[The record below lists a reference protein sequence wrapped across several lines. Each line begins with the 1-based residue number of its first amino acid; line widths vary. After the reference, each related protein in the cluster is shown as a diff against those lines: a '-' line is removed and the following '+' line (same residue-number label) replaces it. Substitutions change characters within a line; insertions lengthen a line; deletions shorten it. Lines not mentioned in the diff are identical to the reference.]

1 MRNQCKCK
9 PVAMN
14 KFFCT
19 LFSLLLFC
27 SAHGQKQIAVK
38 ASIKKQTIDGFG
50 GSIAYYENWVVS
62 HPKRSMIYDYLF
74 RDLGLSILR
83 SRNMYMNEDGT
94 NTGVNDTKTIIS
106 EGKKRS
112 SFDVMMSS
120 WSPPGKYKSNGK
132 PANDETMATL
142 ATDATGNFVYGDFAK
157 WWYKSMLDYK
167 AKGID
172 IKYVSIQNEP
182 NWNPGY
188 EGCIFMPTEQTVY
201 DKKLAIN
208 VKVASYAKA
217 FNAVYD
223 TLAKY
228 KSTLNINPKM
238 IGPEVLGIENA
249 WSGRP
254 GDYTKTMD
262 MTRCYAVAHH
272 LYTGTDP
279 ATMVTNM
286 TILNN
291 AYPSIAKMQTEY
303 SDKDWFTLLQIIH
316 NSLVYENVSAYLVWE
331 IIWPGSDF
339 IDMENPW
346 TSGSWVNTNG
356 FKVGTK
362 YYMFKQYAN
371 FIKPGYSRVETS
383 GGTSLL
389 KVSAYLSSDAQK
401 MSIVAINTAT
411 TKDSIAVS
419 TPDYTVLSGS
429 IYRTSDTENCILSG
443 TFAGK
448 NIVLPP
454 KSITTIALQVAAQI
468 SGIQTNQQ
476 KENQVLA
483 FPNPFNT
490 ELTLNLKNF
499 SASAVVELA
508 NLSGQILYREKVDN
522 ITSGKIGAELPA
534 GMYIL
539 GITDGKKRTTNK
551 IVKR

>member
-1 MRNQCKCK
+1 MKI
-9 PVAMN
+9 
-14 KFFCT
+14 F
-19 LFSLLLFC
+19 LSLILLMLVVGF
-27 SAHGQKQIAVK
+27 ADAQKQVAVK
-38 ASIKKQTIDGFG
+38 PNTKKQTIDGFG
-50 GSIAYYENWVVS
+50 GSIAYYENWVVA
-62 HPKRSMIYDYLF
+62 HPKRSLIYDYLF

-83 SRNMYMNEDGT
+83 SRNMYMNEGGT
-94 NTGVNDTKTIIS
+94 NNGVNDTKTVVS

-112 SFDVMMSS
+112 SFDMMISS

-142 ATDATGNFVYGDFAK
+142 ATDANGNFVYGDFAK
-157 WWYKSMLDYK
+157 WWYKSLLDYK

-172 IKYVSIQNEP
+172 VKYISIQNEP

-188 EGCIFMPTEQTVY
+188 EGCIFMPTEQTVF
-201 DKKLAIN
+201 DKKLAKN

-228 KSTLNINPKM
+228 KSSLNMYPKM

-254 GDYTKTMD
+254 GDYTKYMD
-262 MTRCYAVAHH
+262 MSKCYAVAHH
-272 LYTGTDP
+272 LYTGTDA

-286 TILNN
+286 TVLNN
-291 AYPSIAKMQTEY
+291 AYPTIPKMQTEY
-303 SDKDWFTLLQIIH
+303 SDKDWFTLSQIIH
-316 NSLVYENVSAYLVWE
+316 NSLVVENVSAYLVWE

-362 YYMFKQYAN
+362 YYAFKQFAN
-371 FIKPGYSRVETS
+371 FIKPGYSRIETS
-383 GGTSLL
+383 GGTSSL
-389 KVSAYLSSDAQK
+389 KVSAYLSPDAQK

-411 TKDSIAVS
+411 TKDSITVS
-419 TPDYTVLSGS
+419 TQDYTVLSGN
-429 IYRTSDTENCILSG
+429 IFRTSDTENCILSG
-443 TFAGK
+443 TYSGG

-454 KSITTIALQVAAQI
+454 KSITTIALQVASQI
-468 SGIQTNQQ
+468 SGIPTNLRE
-476 KENQVLA
+476 ENQVLA
-483 FPNPFNT
+483 FPNPFSS
-490 ELTLNLKNF
+490 EVTLNLRNF
-499 SASAVVELA
+499 SANAVVEVS
-508 NLSGQILYREKVDN
+508 NLSGQVLYREKVEN
-522 ITSGKIGAELPA
+522 ITSGKIGSELPA

-539 GITDGKKRTTNK
+539 GITDGDKRITNK
-551 IVKR
+551 IIKR

>member
-1 MRNQCKCK
+1 MI
-9 PVAMN
+9 
-14 KFFCT
+14 F
-19 LFSLLLFC
+19 LSLILLMLVVGF
-27 SAHGQKQIAVK
+27 ADAQKQVAVK
-38 ASIKKQTIDGFG
+38 PNTKKQTIDGFG
-50 GSIAYYENWVVS
+50 GSIAYYENWVVA
-62 HPKRSMIYDYLF
+62 HPKRSLIYDYLF

-83 SRNMYMNEDGT
+83 SRNMYMNEGGT
-94 NTGVNDTKTIIS
+94 NNGVNDTKTVVS

-112 SFDVMMSS
+112 SFDMMISS

-142 ATDATGNFVYGDFAK
+142 ATDANGNFVYGDFAK
-157 WWYKSMLDYK
+157 WWYKSLLDYK

-172 IKYVSIQNEP
+172 VKYISIQNEP

-188 EGCIFMPTEQTVY
+188 EGCIFMPTEQTVF
-201 DKKLAIN
+201 DKKLAKN

-228 KSTLNINPKM
+228 KSSLNMYPKM

-254 GDYTKTMD
+254 GDYTKYMD
-262 MTRCYAVAHH
+262 MSKCYAVAHH
-272 LYTGTDP
+272 LYTGTDA

-286 TILNN
+286 TVLNN
-291 AYPSIAKMQTEY
+291 AYPAIPKMQTEY
-303 SDKDWFTLLQIIH
+303 SDKDWFTLSQIIH

-362 YYMFKQYAN
+362 YYAFKQFAN
-371 FIKPGYSRVETS
+371 FIKPGYSRIETS
-383 GGTSLL
+383 GGTSSL
-389 KVSAYLSSDAQK
+389 KVSAYLSPDAQK

-411 TKDSIAVS
+411 TKDSITVS
-419 TPDYTVLSGS
+419 TQDYTVLSGN
-429 IYRTSDTENCILSG
+429 IFRTSDTENCILSG
-443 TFAGK
+443 TYSGG

-454 KSITTIALQVAAQI
+454 KSITTIALQVASQI
-468 SGIQTNQQ
+468 SGIPTNLRE
-476 KENQVLA
+476 ENQVLA
-483 FPNPFNT
+483 FPNPFSS
-490 ELTLNLKNF
+490 EVTLNLRNF
-499 SASAVVELA
+499 SANAVVEVS
-508 NLSGQILYREKVDN
+508 NLSGQVLYREKVEN
-522 ITSGKIGAELPA
+522 ITSGKIGSELPA

-539 GITDGKKRTTNK
+539 GITDGDKRITNK
-551 IVKR
+551 IIKR

>member
-1 MRNQCKCK
+1 MSRT
-9 PVAMN
+9 
-14 KFFCT
+14 FFLT
-19 LFSLLLFC
+19 FLFLLAVGF
-27 SAHGQKQIAVK
+27 ANAQKQVTVK
-38 ASIKKQTIDGFG
+38 PNTKKQTIDGFG
-50 GSIAYYENWVVS
+50 GSIAYYENWVVA

-83 SRNMYMNEDGT
+83 SRNMYMNEGGT
-94 NTGVNDTKTIIS
+94 NNGVNDTKTVVS

-112 SFDVMMSS
+112 SFDIMMSS

-142 ATDATGNFVYGDFAK
+142 ATDSAGNFVYGDFAK
-157 WWYKSMLDYK
+157 WWYKSLLDYK

-172 IKYVSIQNEP
+172 IKYISIQNEP

-188 EGCIFMPTEQTVY
+188 EGCIYMPTEQTVY
-201 DKKLAIN
+201 DKKLAKN

-228 KSTLNINPKM
+228 KSSLNIHPKM

-254 GDYTKTMD
+254 GDYTKYMD
-262 MTRCYAVAHH
+262 MTKCYAVAHH

-279 ATMVTNM
+279 ATIVANM
-286 TILNN
+286 TVLNN
-291 AYPSIAKMQTEY
+291 TYPAIPKMQTEY
-303 SDKDWFTLLQIIH
+303 SDKDWFTLSQIIH

-362 YYMFKQYAN
+362 YYAFKQFAN
-371 FIKPGYSRVETS
+371 FIKPGYSRIETS
-383 GGTSLL
+383 GGTSSL
-389 KVSAYLSSDAQK
+389 KVSAFLSPDAQK

-411 TKDSIAVS
+411 TKDSISVS
-419 TPDYTVLSGS
+419 TQDYTVLSGN
-429 IYRTSDTENCILSG
+429 IYRTSDTENCILSS
-443 TFAGK
+443 TYSGK

-454 KSITTIALQVAAQI
+454 KSIITIALQVASPI
-468 SGIQTNQQ
+468 SGIKKNPQE
-476 KENQVLA
+476 ENQVLA
-483 FPNPFNT
+483 FPNPFSN
-490 ELTLNLKNF
+490 EITLNLKNF
-499 SASAVVELA
+499 SASAVVEVS
-508 NLSGQILYREKVDN
+508 NLSGQFLYREKVEN
-522 ITSGKIGAELPA
+522 ITSGKIGSELPA

-539 GITDGKKRTTNK
+539 AITDGKKRIENK
-551 IVKR
+551 IIKR

>member
-1 MRNQCKCK
+1 MKI
-9 PVAMN
+9 
-14 KFFCT
+14 F
-19 LFSLLLFC
+19 LSLILLMLVVGF
-27 SAHGQKQIAVK
+27 ADAQKQVSVK
-38 ASIKKQTIDGFG
+38 PNMKKQTIDGFG
-50 GSIAYYENWVVS
+50 GSIAYYENWVVA
-62 HPKRSMIYDYLF
+62 HPKRSLIYDYLF

-83 SRNMYMNEDGT
+83 SRNMYMNEGGT
-94 NTGVNDTKTIIS
+94 NNGVNDTKTVVS

-112 SFDVMMSS
+112 SFDIMMSS

-142 ATDATGNFVYGDFAK
+142 ATDAAGNFVYGDFAK

-172 IKYVSIQNEP
+172 IKYISIQNEP

-201 DKKLAIN
+201 DKKLAKN

-228 KSTLNINPKM
+228 KSSLNMYPKM

-254 GDYTKTMD
+254 GDYTKYMD
-262 MTRCYAVAHH
+262 MSKCYAVAHH
-272 LYTGTDP
+272 LYTGTDA

-286 TILNN
+286 TVLNN
-291 AYPSIAKMQTEY
+291 AYPTIPKMQTEY
-303 SDKDWFTLLQIIH
+303 SDKDWFTLSQIIH

-346 TSGSWVNTNG
+346 TSASWVNTNG

-362 YYMFKQYAN
+362 YYAFKQFAN
-371 FIKPGYSRVETS
+371 FIKPGYSRIETS
-383 GGTSLL
+383 GGTSSL
-389 KVSAYLSSDAQK
+389 KVSAYLSPDAQK

-411 TKDSIAVS
+411 TKDSITVS
-419 TPDYTVLSGS
+419 TQDYTVLSGN
-429 IYRTSDTENCILSG
+429 IFRTSDTENCILSG
-443 TFAGK
+443 TYSGG

-454 KSITTIALQVAAQI
+454 KSITTIALQVASQI
-468 SGIQTNQQ
+468 SGIPTNLRE
-476 KENQVLA
+476 ENQVLA
-483 FPNPFNT
+483 FPNPFSS
-490 ELTLNLKNF
+490 EVTLNLRNF
-499 SASAVVELA
+499 SANAVVEVS
-508 NLSGQILYREKVDN
+508 NLSGQVLYREKVEN
-522 ITSGKIGAELPA
+522 ITSGKFGSELPT

-539 GITDGKKRTTNK
+539 GITNGDKRITNK
-551 IVKR
+551 IIKR